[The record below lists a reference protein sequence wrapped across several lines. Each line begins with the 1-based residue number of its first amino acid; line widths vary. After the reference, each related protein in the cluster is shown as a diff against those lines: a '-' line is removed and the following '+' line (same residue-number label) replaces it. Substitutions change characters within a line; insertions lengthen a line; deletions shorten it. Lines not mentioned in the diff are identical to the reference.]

1 MTEKMCEMLNGDNYE
16 WTDYSVAK
24 SQRCHLSS
32 WNWFLE
38 NGQIPEYAKGTGEWC
53 LHHIDPTM
61 KYFDILK
68 YAEWNL
74 SDVVPMPTSEHQKLH
89 QDLKKRNKEYGFL
102 DKLMLMRLNAK

>member
-1 MTEKMCEMLNGDNYE
+1 MTEKMREMLNGDNYE

-24 SQRCHLSS
+24 SQSCHLSS

-74 SDVVPMPTSEHQKLH
+74 SDVIPMPTSEHQKLH
-89 QDLKKRNKEYGFL
+89 QDLKRRNKEYGFL
-102 DKLMLMRLNAK
+102 DKLMLMRINAK

>member
-1 MTEKMCEMLNGDNYE
+1 MTEKMREMLNGDNYE

-24 SQRCHLSS
+24 SQSCHLSS

-89 QDLKKRNKEYGFL
+89 QDLKRRNKEYGFL
-102 DKLMLMRLNAK
+102 DKLMLMRINAK